1 MRLDITMT
9 RGDTRT
15 FELPLLDENGTAYDF
30 TGAEIAFKTALFTAT
45 VGDGIAVDESSGDV
59 TLTVSPTDTEDA
71 PDVRMAYPYDVQVT
85 LADGTV
91 NTPQR
96 GLFIVLPDVLDNT

>member
-15 FELPLLDENGTAYDF
+15 FELPLLDDNGAAYDF
-30 TGAEIAFKTALFTAT
+30 TGAAIAFKTALFTAT
-45 VGDGIAVDESSGDV
+45 VGDGIAVDDSSGDV

>member
-1 MRLDITMT
+1 MRLDYTMV

-15 FELPLLDENGTAYDF
+15 FDLPLLDANGAAYDP
-30 TGAEIAFKTALFTAT
+30 AEIASLEFKVADLFTAT
-45 VGDGIAVDESSGDV
+45 VGDGIAIDESSGDV

-85 LADGTV
+85 LDDGTI

-96 GLFIVLPDVLDNT
+96 GLFIVLPDVTA